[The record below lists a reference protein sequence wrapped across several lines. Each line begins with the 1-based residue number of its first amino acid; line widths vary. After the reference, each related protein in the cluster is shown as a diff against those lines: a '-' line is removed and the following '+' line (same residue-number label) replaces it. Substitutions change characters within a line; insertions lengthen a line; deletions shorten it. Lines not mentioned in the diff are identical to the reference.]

1 VDITGYVQSGQNPVH
16 GAVWAWGG
24 GFQGELGN
32 GTTAN
37 SAVPVAVFGLSDVTA
52 VAGGGAAGYALRR
65 DGTAW
70 AWGSGVF
77 GSLGNRTGIA
87 SPVPVQVSGL
97 TEVVAIAGGFATGY
111 ALRGDGTVW
120 AWGSG
125 YSGQLGTGDDERFSV
140 APVQVSG
147 LTDATA
153 IAAGDST
160 AYALRS
166 NGTVWAWGNGS
177 QGQLGIGDTA
187 INRGTP
193 VQVSELTDVTAIA
206 AGDGTAYA
214 LRSNGTVWAWGN
226 GSQGQLGNGFPFNSG
241 VPGQVPALNTAT
253 AIAAGN
259 YTGYARLTDGT
270 VRAWGYGVFGQ
281 LGNQAMSNSA
291 VPVPVYGLT
300 GVSAIASG
308 GEAGFATTP

>member
-1 VDITGYVQSGQNPVH
+1 
-16 GAVWAWGG
+16 
-24 GFQGELGN
+24 
-32 GTTAN
+32 
-37 SAVPVAVFGLSDVTA
+37 
-52 VAGGGAAGYALRR
+52 
-65 DGTAW
+65 
-70 AWGSGVF
+70 
-77 GSLGNRTGIA
+77 
-87 SPVPVQVSGL
+87 
-97 TEVVAIAGGFATGY
+97 
-111 ALRGDGTVW
+111 
-120 AWGSG
+120 
-125 YSGQLGTGDDERFSV
+125 
-140 APVQVSG
+140 VQVSG

-253 AIAAGN
+253 TIAAGN

>member
-1 VDITGYVQSGQNPVH
+1 MDITGYVQSGQNPVH

-24 GFQGELGN
+24 GFRGELGN

-166 NGTVWAWGNGS
+166 NGTVWA
-177 QGQLGIGDTA
+177 
-187 INRGTP
+187 
-193 VQVSELTDVTAIA
+193 
-206 AGDGTAYA
+206 
-214 LRSNGTVWAWGN
+214 
-226 GSQGQLGNGFPFNSG
+226 
-241 VPGQVPALNTAT
+241 
-253 AIAAGN
+253 
-259 YTGYARLTDGT
+259 
-270 VRAWGYGVFGQ
+270 
-281 LGNQAMSNSA
+281 
-291 VPVPVYGLT
+291 
-300 GVSAIASG
+300 
-308 GEAGFATTP
+308 